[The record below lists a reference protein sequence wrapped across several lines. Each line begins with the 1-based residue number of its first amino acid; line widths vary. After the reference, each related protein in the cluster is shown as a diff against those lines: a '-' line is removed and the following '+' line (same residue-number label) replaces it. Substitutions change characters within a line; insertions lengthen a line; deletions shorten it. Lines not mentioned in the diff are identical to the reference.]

1 MTDKKKTIKTIA
13 LVLIAI
19 IFLFMFHNTFFKA
32 KKKSG
37 KAELKKQPTKVVGT
51 ILPERTAIKQTETV
65 TIPVSG
71 PDPAGNIVFS
81 VQPYK
86 SIIPNIFEPPDSV
99 KPVPKKEK
107 EKPEPIEPAKPLSDA
122 VKSLLK
128 KIVEPLPLSEEE
140 KSSISRDLH
149 FKGSILS
156 SKSAVAIINDEF
168 IHVGDYVNGYKV
180 ASISEQQVFIDTGR
194 GTIILEIMTYE

>member
-19 IFLFMFHNTFFKA
+19 IFLFMFYNTFFKT
-32 KKKSG
+32 KKNSG
-37 KAELKKQPTKVVGT
+37 KAALKKQPTKVVGT
-51 ILPERTAIKQTETV
+51 ILPQRGAPTQTETV

-71 PDPAGNIVFS
+71 SDPAGNIAFS
-81 VQPYK
+81 VQPFK
-86 SIIPNIFEPPDSV
+86 PVISNIFEPPDSV
-99 KPVPKKEK
+99 KPVPKKEN
-107 EKPEPIEPAKPLSDA
+107 EKPNPIADA
-122 VKSLLK
+122 VKSFVK
-128 KIVEPLPLSEEE
+128 KIVELPPLSEQE
-140 KSSISRDLH
+140 KSSISQDLD

-156 SKSAVAIINDEF
+156 RKNAVAIINNEF

-194 GTIILEIMTYE
+194 GMIILEIMTYE